1 MTISHRP
8 GRKIN
13 EMKEDTLSGL
23 IQKKKKTQLLCF
35 YAVEWKVVQLF
46 LLQFAIFSKKIPLGR
61 QADKITLIQEVKASL
76 VISNSYLILE

>member
-13 EMKEDTLSGL
+13 ERKEDTLSGL
-23 IQKKKKTQLLCF
+23 IQKKNAVVMFLCGRM
-35 YAVEWKVVQLF
+35 KVVQLF
-46 LLQFAIFSKKIPLGR
+46 LLQFPIFSKKIPLGR

>member
-13 EMKEDTLSGL
+13 ERKEDTLSGL
-23 IQKKKKTQLLCF
+23 IQKKKNAVVMFLCGRM
-35 YAVEWKVVQLF
+35 KVVQLF
-46 LLQFAIFSKKIPLGR
+46 LLQFPIFSKKIPLGR

>member
-1 MTISHRP
+1 MTISRRP

-23 IQKKKKTQLLCF
+23 IQKKKTQLLCF

>member
-23 IQKKKKTQLLCF
+23 IRKKKTQLLCF

>member
-1 MTISHRP
+1 MTISRRP

-13 EMKEDTLSGL
+13 EMKEDTLSGWY
-23 IQKKKKTQLLCF
+23 KKKKTQLLCF

>member
-23 IQKKKKTQLLCF
+23 IQKKKSVVMFLCGRM
-35 YAVEWKVVQLF
+35 KVIQLF
-46 LLQFAIFSKKIPLGR
+46 LLQFPIFSKKIPLGR
-61 QADKITLIQEVKASL
+61 QADKIALIQEVKASL

>member
-13 EMKEDTLSGL
+13 ERKEDTLSGL
-23 IQKKKKTQLLCF
+23 IQKKNAVVMFLCGRM
-35 YAVEWKVVQLF
+35 KVVQLF
-46 LLQFAIFSKKIPLGR
+46 LLQFPIFSKKIPLGR
-61 QADKITLIQEVKASL
+61 QADKIALIQEVKASL